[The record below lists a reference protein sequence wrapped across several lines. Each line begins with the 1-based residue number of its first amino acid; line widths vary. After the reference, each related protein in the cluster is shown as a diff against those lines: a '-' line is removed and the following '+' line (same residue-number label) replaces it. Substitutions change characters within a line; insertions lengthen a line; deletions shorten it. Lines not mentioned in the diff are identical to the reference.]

1 MYIKRKLMEKL
12 RLTAQGFPVITITGP
27 RQSGKST
34 IAKIAFPDYKYVS
47 LEDPD
52 IREFAIN
59 DPRQFI
65 KENQGKVIIDEFQKA
80 PQLTSYLQSHID
92 ALNNPGMYILTGSN
106 QFEFFGQVT
115 QSLAGRTTIFRL
127 LPFSY
132 NEIYSTHEPESV
144 YETMVKGFY
153 PRIFDQKLDI
163 NIFYSSYFD
172 TYIQRDVRSVQHV
185 KDLMLFQNFVRLCA
199 GRTGQ
204 LVNFTN
210 LANEVGVSHK
220 TIKEWLSI
228 MQASYI
234 IHILPPF
241 HNNFNKRILK
251 SPKIY
256 FYDTGLVCYLLGINK
271 AEQLNLHPLRGE
283 IFETFIFS
291 ELIKSRFNNGR
302 RSNLYFFRDSNGH
315 EVDFIAETG
324 SGLDAIEVKLNATP
338 RKALFKNLQYFNDLA
353 SNCKNSFLIYNGSES
368 SIRYNAHLTPYKYAD
383 SIDSFE

>member
-1 MYIKRKLMEKL
+1 MEKL
-12 RLTAQGFPVITITGP
+12 RLNAQGFPVITITGP

-34 IAKIAFPDYKYVS
+34 LAKIAFPDYKYVS

-65 KENQGKVIIDEFQKA
+65 KENQEKVIIDEFQKA

-92 ALNNPGMYILTGSN
+92 DLNKPGMYILTGSN
-106 QFEFFGQVT
+106 QFEYFGQVT
-115 QSLAGRTTIFRL
+115 QSLAGRTAIFRL

-132 NEIYSTHEPESV
+132 NEIYSTTEPESV
-144 YETMVKGFY
+144 YGTMVKGFY

-172 TYIQRDVRSVQHV
+172 TYIQRDVRSVQNV

-210 LANEVGVSHK
+210 LANELGVSHK

-234 IHILPPF
+234 IHLLPPF

-271 AEQLNLHPLRGE
+271 VEQLNLHPLRGE

-291 ELIKSRFNNGR
+291 ELIKSRYNNGR

-338 RKALFKNLQYFNDLA
+338 RKALFKNLPYFNDLA
-353 SNCKNSFLIYNGSES
+353 SNCNNSFLIYNGSES
-368 SIRYNAHLTPYKYAD
+368 SIRYNTHLTPYKYTD

>member
-1 MYIKRKLMEKL
+1 MQKL
-12 RLTAQGFPVITITGP
+12 RSSAEGFPVITITGP

-34 IAKIAFPDYKYVS
+34 LAKIAFPEYKYVS

-65 KENQGKVIIDEFQKA
+65 EENQEKVIIDEFQKA

-92 ALNNPGMYILTGSN
+92 ALNKPGMYILTGSN
-106 QFEFFGQVT
+106 QFEFIGQVT
-115 QSLAGRTTIFRL
+115 QSLAGRTAIFRL

-132 NEIYSTHEPESV
+132 NEIYSITEPENV

-172 TYIQRDVRSVQHV
+172 TYIQRDVCSVQHV

-210 LANEVGVSHK
+210 FANELGVSYK

-234 IHILPPF
+234 IHLLPPF

-271 AEQLNLHPLRGE
+271 PEQLKLHPLRGE

-324 SGLDAIEVKLNATP
+324 SGLNAIEVKLNATP
-338 RKALFKNLQYFNDLA
+338 RKVLFKNLQYFNDLA
-353 SNCKNSFLIYNGSES
+353 SNCNNSFLIYSGNDS
-368 SIRYNAHLTPYKYAD
+368 SDRYNAHLTPYKYAD
-383 SIDSFE
+383 NIDSFE